1 MAYENIKL
9 RKRNFTIVDGYFWT
23 MDNDIDSVVLKTDD
37 GTIAF
42 SYPLDTTISGEV
54 LSMEYDGRN
63 IWTLRNTG
71 TNAYAIDRWYIKNY
85 VCVLRN
91 SFSLLSSAS
100 HTFSTEAF
108 TVEHYHTAF
117 TNTITPAGSTSLA
130 VGDAS
135 QLESGYKVYLGP
147 NVDGKSEEVSVS
159 SADATTIYCAATTY
173 AYQVGDPVSFYK
185 RIWLFNNYNGTD
197 GSTGAIY
204 HIDAYTGSVVTKYA
218 GGSYKDIKCC
228 TFYGIPKYVFDR
240 STGAIDPRYN
250 SLVYVKGNTMI
261 FLNPNNFDESFGAM
275 VLDNIKSDNITVI
288 PVYGLSI
295 EGTNVYRLQ
304 LSATYYGQTNN
315 FSTYNYQLSTLSSFI
330 TSISLSAIPAI
341 LPANGVADS
350 KITATVLDQFGLPI
364 EGRDVTFTD
373 DDSVG
378 SITMT
383 TVFTDANGQAVTY
396 YIAGTS
402 AREVR
407 ITASAQ
413 QT

>member
-1 MAYENIKL
+1 MAYENIVLK
-9 RKRNFTIVDGYFWT
+9 KRNFTIVDGYFWT
-23 MDNDIDSVVLKTDD
+23 MDNDTDSVILKTDD
-37 GTIAF
+37 GTTAF
-42 SYPLDTTISGEV
+42 SYPLDTTISSEV
-54 LSMEYDGRN
+54 LCMEYDGRN

-71 TNAYAIDRWYIKNY
+71 TNTYVIERWYIKNY
-85 VCVLRN
+85 VCVLRS
-91 SFSLLSSAS
+91 SFNFISGAS
-100 HTFSTEAF
+100 HTFNTEAF
-108 TVEHYHTAF
+108 TVEHYHTEF
-117 TNTITPAGSTSLA
+117 TNTLTPAGSTSLA

-147 NVDGKSEEVSVS
+147 NVEGRSEEVSVS
-159 SADATTIYCAATTY
+159 SADNTTIYCAATTY

-185 RIWLFNNYNGTD
+185 RIWLFNNNNGTD
-197 GSTGAIY
+197 SSTGAIY
-204 HIDAYTGSVVTKYA
+204 HIDAYTGSVITKYA

-240 STGAIDPRYN
+240 STSATDPRYN
-250 SLVYVKGNTMI
+250 SLVYVKGTTMI

-275 VLDNIKSDNITVI
+275 VLDNIKNDNTTII
-288 PVYGLSI
+288 PVYALAI

-304 LSATYYGQTNN
+304 LAATYYGQTSIW
-315 FSTYNYQLSTLSSFI
+315 STYNYQLSTLTPFI
-330 TSISLSAIPAI
+330 TSISLSAVPAI

-350 KITATVLDQFGLPI
+350 EITATVLDQFGLPI

-383 TVFTDANGQAVTY
+383 TVFTDAHGQALTH

-407 ITASAQ
+407 ITASCQ